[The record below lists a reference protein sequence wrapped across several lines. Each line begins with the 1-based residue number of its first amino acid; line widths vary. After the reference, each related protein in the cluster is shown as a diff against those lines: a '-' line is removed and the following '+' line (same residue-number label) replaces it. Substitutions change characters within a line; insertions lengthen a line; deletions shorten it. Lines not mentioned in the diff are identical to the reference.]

1 MFCGHLIHKCL
12 DDLVPFC
19 FFFENTANN
28 DLMYSMGSQNIFLY
42 DILFKVY
49 ILLVRYLAKSA
60 NLNRFALTISTIKF
74 KKMGSCNLNF
84 SHVMTFMG
92 FHSSQICDKL
102 LASLLAWTVSKS
114 HHRRRSNKLVYVSS
128 QPQFVHLT

>member
-12 DDLVPFC
+12 DNLVPFC

-74 KKMGSCNLNF
+74 KKWA
-84 SHVMTFMG
+84 HVT
-92 FHSSQICDKL
+92 
-102 LASLLAWTVSKS
+102 
-114 HHRRRSNKLVYVSS
+114 
-128 QPQFVHLT
+128 